1 MVTIKAVTVRGRM
14 REEAKGSRG
23 SDPRLLGLTMGWL
36 LDHTFFGERPR
47 ASRIVQAL
55 GLDQPS
61 LTFASARW
69 YWDQID

>member
-36 LDHTFFGERPR
+36 LDRTLGSDPVHQGSSRP
-47 ASRIVQAL
+47 
-55 GLDQPS
+55 
-61 LTFASARW
+61 
-69 YWDQID
+69 